1 MHEEWEIKLSSPVPL
16 DTAAIGSVVRQAG
29 FEVDDR
35 GAHEQVDD
43 YLDTERLDLSRG
55 RGGLR
60 VRTKSGQ
67 RTLTFKNAGSRQGDA
82 FRRLEVVGAWE
93 QDVLPGSAAELPPS
107 VRRHVEPLIYSR
119 PLEGLMRLETRR
131 HALGLRHP
139 LSGARA
145 ELAIDRVESG
155 SGACRATPF
164 AEVEIEALEGDCRPW
179 QELAERLK
187 GGFGLTTSAHNKLEQ
202 ALVLAGRQLPAPR
215 KKTPLVSSM
224 PLREAAR
231 EVFRR
236 HFYRLQRE
244 EPGTRLAED
253 IEALHDMRVA
263 SRRLRAAFR
272 LLSGAFS
279 AGQLDAF
286 NRLMSRTGQV
296 LGHARDLDVFLEAL
310 PALRASVPEALVE
323 DLEPFEALVV
333 EHRRR
338 EQQRILTWLSSATRL
353 RACERFELFLER
365 PPARARGLAMEVG
378 QVAPGLVLSA
388 ARRVYRRGAKIGRKA
403 PPAKL
408 HRLRIAMKKMRYA
421 MEDFS
426 DLYGKRLGG
435 FVRACRELQD
445 VLGAF
450 NDADVT
456 LHWVGEFVDKR
467 GHRLSR
473 RTLLAVGS
481 LMGVLAARR
490 EEARDDF
497 RAAWRRFDK
506 DSVRRELNSALL
518 SDL

>member
-1 MHEEWEIKLSSPVPL
+1 MHEEWEIKLSSRVPL
-16 DTAAIGSVVRQAG
+16 DPEVVGGAVRQAG
-29 FEVDDR
+29 FEVDDQ
-35 GAHEQVDD
+35 GVHEQVDD

-55 RGGLR
+55 RSGLR
-60 VRTKSGQ
+60 VRARDGR
-67 RTLTFKNAGSRQGDA
+67 RTLTFKDAGRRKGDA
-82 FRRLEVVGAWE
+82 ICRLEWVGPWE
-93 QDVLPGSAAELPPS
+93 REELPSSAADLPAA
-107 VRRHVEPLIYSR
+107 VRRHVEPLIYLR
-119 PLEGLMRLETRR
+119 PLRGLARLKTRR
-131 HALGLRHP
+131 HAMVVRHL

-145 ELAIDRVESG
+145 ELVVDRVETELG
-155 SGACRATPF
+155 SAGAASF
-164 AEVEIEALEGDCRPW
+164 AELEIEALEGDTRAW
-179 QELAERLK
+179 RDLAERLR
-187 GGFGLTTSAHNKLEQ
+187 GDFGLEGSPGNKLEQ
-202 ALVLAGRQLPAPR
+202 ALVLAGRDVPPPR
-215 KKTPLVSSM
+215 ARIPLVASM

-231 EVFRR
+231 EIFRR
-236 HFYRLQRE
+236 HFYRLQQE

-279 AGQLDAF
+279 AGQLDGF

-310 PALRASVPEALVE
+310 PGLRARVPEALVE
-323 DLEPFEALVV
+323 DLAPFETLVTR
-333 EHRRR
+333 HRLR
-338 EQQRILTWLSSATRL
+338 EQERILAWLSSASRL
-353 RACERFELFLER
+353 RACERFESFLER

-388 ARRVYRRGAKIGRKA
+388 ARRVYRRGGKIGRKA
-403 PPAKL
+403 PPDKL

-435 FVRACRELQD
+435 FIRSCRDLQD

-456 LHWVGEFVDKR
+456 LQWVGDFIERR
-467 GHRLSR
+467 GSRLPR